1 MALEIKGEYGFSSI
15 KINPDECLGTGAY
28 GAVCKAMC
36 DELPCAAKLLHSA
49 FFQSNDPGMPA
60 MMRVRRFQQE
70 CELMGRI
77 RHPCIVQ
84 YLGTVQDPESRRP
97 ILLME
102 LMDESLTKF
111 LEHSTTPL
119 AYHLQVNLSYDVAL
133 ALAYLHSNGVVH
145 RDLSSNNVLITAGS
159 KAKVTDFGMLKLLEQ
174 NMRMTPLT
182 KCPGTEAY
190 MPPEALS
197 DEPEY
202 TNKLDCFSLGVLMI
216 QIITRNFPEPTKATV
231 TIHDPKYPTGR
242 VLVPVREVVRRKSD
256 IDCIEPQN
264 CLRPIFLD
272 CLSDSEKDRP
282 SAKDV
287 CQQLLYLK
295 NREQYNESVR
305 KGAQVSSATE
315 ILEEVQRLRK
325 EFAEVRKL
333 NNKKDKEIEDLR
345 QQVYELRA
353 LSTKKDVEELKQQL
367 CVQVS
372 HSCMYYGKKCD
383 WHYLIIICYQ

>member
-1 MALEIKGEYGFSSI
+1 MAQEIAVDNKQFGFSSV
-15 KINPDECLGTGAY
+15 KIYPDECLGTGAY

-49 FFQSNDPGMPA
+49 LFQFNDPGMPA
-60 MMRVRRFQQE
+60 MMRRFQQE

-111 LEHSTTPL
+111 LERSTAPL
-119 AYHLQVNLSYDVAL
+119 AYHLQVNLSYDIAL

-159 KAKVTDFGMLKLLEQ
+159 RAKVTDFGMLKLLEQ

-182 KCPGTEAY
+182 KCPGTLVY

-202 TNKLDCFSLGVLMI
+202 TDKLDCFSLGVLMI
-216 QIITRNFPEPTKATV
+216 QMITRNFPEPTKATV
-231 TIHDPKYPTGR
+231 TVRDPKYPTGCI
-242 VLVPVREVVRRKSD
+242 LVPVPEVERRKKDLDLVDGRHPLKPISLSCLKDVEKERSSARD
-256 IDCIEPQN
+256 ICHRLVELKAEEQY
-264 CLRPIFLD
+264 
-272 CLSDSEKDRP
+272 SESLQHAVHGEEVLEAKQVELESLKRTVYIKDR
-282 SAKDV
+282 
-287 CQQLLYLK
+287 
-295 NREQYNESVR
+295 
-305 KGAQVSSATE
+305 
-315 ILEEVQRLRK
+315 
-325 EFAEVRKL
+325 
-333 NNKKDKEIEDLR
+333 EIEDLR
-345 QQVYELRA
+345 KRLQDKV
-353 LSTKKDVEELKQQL
+353 KN
-367 CVQVS
+367 
-372 HSCMYYGKKCD
+372 
-383 WHYLIIICYQ
+383 